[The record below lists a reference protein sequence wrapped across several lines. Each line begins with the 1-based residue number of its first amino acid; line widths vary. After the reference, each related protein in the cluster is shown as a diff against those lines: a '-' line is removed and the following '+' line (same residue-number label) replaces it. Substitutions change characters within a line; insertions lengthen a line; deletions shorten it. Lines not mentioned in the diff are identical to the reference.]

1 MQAIYSTAFCSSSSA
16 QPTLTH
22 PKEGIM
28 KTRLYSLIRRSAV
41 LLLAIVAL
49 TASSAAAQ
57 AVDGHSGQALLFDG
71 GVNWVEVPHT
81 RLWPFKRL

>member
-28 KTRLYSLIRRSAV
+28 KTRLYSLIRRSAA
-41 LLLAIVAL
+41 LLLVL
-49 TASSAAAQ
+49 FGLNASPVLAENCTVWFLSYN
-57 AVDGHSGQALLFDG
+57 DS
-71 GVNWVEVPHT
+71 
-81 RLWPFKRL
+81 